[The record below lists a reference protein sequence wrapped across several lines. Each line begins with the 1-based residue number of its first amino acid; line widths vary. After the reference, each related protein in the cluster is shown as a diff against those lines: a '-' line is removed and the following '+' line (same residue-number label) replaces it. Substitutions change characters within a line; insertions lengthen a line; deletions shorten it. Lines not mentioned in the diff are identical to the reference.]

1 VIVFWSI
8 CALGFSQPDEFQHS
22 QVLVLQDVYDTT
34 TFRTGL
40 DLFINRTAEILK
52 NSSVAIIANRGSI
65 NHKGE
70 HGFDVLKSVLGNQC
84 RSFIQ
89 VLEEDNPE
97 SNAGFIYRDSELDG
111 GTKYFTMTA
120 EDYAI
125 NAERLNGAGT
135 IIIDLQDSGLRESL
149 ALGVTIEAMQFS
161 AEARIPIII
170 LDRPNPLK
178 AVETGGPMSS
188 QAQFSGGYSLPARHG
203 LTIGEMALLI
213 NEESWLKKDQHAS
226 LTVIKMANYYRNM
239 SWHKTGLNWSFADEA
254 VRDEETAILCA
265 GLYFFR
271 FTSIS
276 LGVGTIQPY
285 QFIGAPWISAD
296 ALADVIGRQ
305 NLPGVEV
312 RAVKFTPHRDENSA
326 VRPLYMNVECSG
338 ISVRIRDCAKFDTYR
353 FGVVLLDAIAQLYPR
368 HFKWIQSVE
377 ADCYFGNADF
387 RTWVNIGANLKP
399 MLANWSA
406 EATAFQKLRLKY
418 YLYPFQKI

>member
-1 VIVFWSI
+1 M
-8 CALGFSQPDEFQHS
+8 
-22 QVLVLQDVYDTT
+22 LVLQDVYDTT

-52 NSSVAIIANRGSI
+52 NSSVAIIANRGSV

-70 HGFDVLKSVLGNQC
+70 HGFDVLKSVLGSQC

-213 NEESWLKKDQHAS
+213 NE
-226 LTVIKMANYYRNM
+226 
-239 SWHKTGLNWSFADEA
+239 
-254 VRDEETAILCA
+254 
-265 GLYFFR
+265 
-271 FTSIS
+271 
-276 LGVGTIQPY
+276 
-285 QFIGAPWISAD
+285 
-296 ALADVIGRQ
+296 
-305 NLPGVEV
+305 
-312 RAVKFTPHRDENSA
+312 
-326 VRPLYMNVECSG
+326 
-338 ISVRIRDCAKFDTYR
+338 
-353 FGVVLLDAIAQLYPR
+353 
-368 HFKWIQSVE
+368 
-377 ADCYFGNADF
+377 
-387 RTWVNIGANLKP
+387 
-399 MLANWSA
+399 
-406 EATAFQKLRLKY
+406 
-418 YLYPFQKI
+418 